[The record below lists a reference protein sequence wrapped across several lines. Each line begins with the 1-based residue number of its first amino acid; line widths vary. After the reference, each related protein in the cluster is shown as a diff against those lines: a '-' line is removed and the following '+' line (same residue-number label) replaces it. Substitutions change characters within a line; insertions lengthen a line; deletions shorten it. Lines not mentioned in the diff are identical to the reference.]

1 MLLSWSS
8 LAMSSL
14 WENPCSRT
22 IMPETM
28 RKEEASSSKPGP
40 KVSALAEFGADLI
53 DFERMI
59 NLIRSKLWL
68 VITVAGLIFLA
79 AFAYVLRTPR
89 IYESRA
95 VIQVEQSTQKV
106 VDIDEVS
113 QENPQT
119 LDFLNTV
126 AQALKS
132 RKLLIRVV
140 KANDLEKNPEFAPPR
155 EGGRKYND
163 IELADRLS
171 SKVEVNLRRGTRLV
185 DLTVEDTNPEL
196 AQKLA
201 TSFVKEFLRET
212 FEQKIA
218 LSRVANEFL
227 QEEAEKLKGKL
238 EASERKLQA
247 YKEENKAVSL
257 EERQNIIVEKLREVN
272 TKVTEAKSKRL
283 ELEADIEQLKKID
296 KNNIDDLLRIK
307 SVTQLPQVAM
317 IREQLVNGE
326 AELAALKER
335 YMAKHPRHIGA
346 TTKIANLR
354 QSLVVE
360 AAKAEDTLG
369 SLYEASVESES
380 KLELALQEQEERALE
395 LNKIAIPYNVLQRDV
410 ESDRALYESMTK
422 RLKETAI
429 TQGIEQSPFRII
441 EEPMVPSSPS
451 KPRVKLIL
459 ALSVILGVVMGIGVV
474 IGLDTLD
481 HSLRTVDE
489 AEHYLGLPALAA
501 IPDTRDTEVSDKM
514 REVWRDG
521 KFDTSKLGGVPT
533 VLLKQKVLDP
543 ARKIL
548 GPTQTPGEKQRH
560 PIVFEENAGSLQAEA
575 IRTLRTSLS
584 LLGKQSERRSFL
596 FTSAVP
602 SEGKSFTS
610 LNLSYAFA
618 QQGLKTVLIDADL
631 RKPKLKD
638 DLLPEIGDIP
648 GLTDYLSDQA
658 SLDKVIQPTRMENLH
673 LLPAGRRAPNPAEL
687 LDGDGFAKMIQELL
701 KKFDRVIVDSPP
713 VNAVSDAL
721 LLARSMQT
729 TCIVVRAGKT
739 AKKAVARAVQQLTK
753 ADANMAGFI
762 FNRLPVGGRSAGYYY
777 YYYGDDYSKDSV
789 YGSKAG

>member
-1 MLLSWSS
+1 
-8 LAMSSL
+8 
-14 WENPCSRT
+14 
-22 IMPETM
+22 MPETT
-28 RKEEASSSKPGP
+28 RKDEGSSSKPGP

-59 NLIRSKLWL
+59 NLIRAKLWL
-68 VITVAGLIFLA
+68 VITVASLIFLA

-95 VIQVEQSTQKV
+95 VIQVEQATQRV
-106 VDIDEVS
+106 VDIDEVA

-126 AQALKS
+126 TQALKS

-155 EGGRKYND
+155 EGGGKYTD
-163 IELADRLS
+163 IELADKLS
-171 SKVEVNLRRGTRLV
+171 SKVDVTLRRGTRLV

-212 FEQKIA
+212 FDQKLA
-218 LSRVANEFL
+218 LSKVANEFL
-227 QEEAEKLKGKL
+227 QEEAEKLKKKL
-238 EASERKLQA
+238 EDSERKLQA

-296 KNNIDDLLRIK
+296 KSNIEDLLRIK

-317 IREQLVNGE
+317 IREQLLNGE

-335 YMAKHPRHIGA
+335 YMAKHPRHIAA

-354 QSLVVE
+354 QSLVTE

-369 SLYEASVESES
+369 RLYEASVEAEG
-380 KLELALQEQEERALE
+380 KLELALQEQEEKALE

-441 EEPMVPSSPS
+441 EEPMVPSRPS

-459 ALSVILGVVMGIGVV
+459 ALSLVLGIVLGVGVV

-501 IPDTRDTEVSDKM
+501 IPDTRDTEVADSMK
-514 REVWRDG
+514 EVWKDG
-521 KFDTSKLGGVPT
+521 KFDASKLGGVPS
-533 VLLKQKVLDP
+533 VIIKQKVFSP
-543 ARKIL
+543 ARKMFA
-548 GPTQTPGEKQRH
+548 PPKSPSGEKDRH
-560 PIVFEENAGSLQAEA
+560 PIVFEEDAGSLQAEA

-638 DLLPEIGDIP
+638 DLLPGIGDIA

-658 SLDKVIQPTRMENLH
+658 TLDKVIQPTKMENLH

-701 KKFDRVIVDSPP
+701 KKYDRVIVDSPP
-713 VNAVSDAL
+713 VNAVSDVL

-739 AKKAVARAVQQLTK
+739 AKKAVGRAIQQLSK
-753 ADANMAGFI
+753 ADANMAGFV